1 MEKAL
6 TRCGARRS
14 GTAASPRI
22 LSSRSNARFDG
33 VVMGPVMIYGEVDK
47 VTHLGGKI
55 DATRIRDRKLIVDG
69 GITERLQN

>member
-1 MEKAL
+1 
-6 TRCGARRS
+6 
-14 GTAASPRI
+14 
-22 LSSRSNARFDG
+22 
-33 VVMGPVMIYGEVDK
+33 MGPVMIYGEVDK